1 MRKGF
6 FDYSVI
12 TTKDKGLKTII
23 NMNEKFTIVKV
34 SGKIVEKA
42 DELRTFVKAF
52 AAIKGKKM
60 LIFSGN
66 MMAQEIGN
74 KLGIKTKLINDRPV
88 VDAGT
93 LKLLTMVY
101 GGLVSRLFVSLLQGN
116 KVNALGVTGADMNL
130 ITSVKIPNSKLG
142 DTGQVRHVNTEAIA
156 RLLDNGI
163 VPVLAPITHDGR
175 GNLLFNE
182 TDAMAAEIARALA
195 LRFDITLI
203 YCFEKKGVLLNPTD
217 PDSAVANLRR
227 TQYKTLRDMEIIKD
241 WFDNKVDNAFKA
253 IDHGVK
259 EVIIT
264 CPSQMGD
271 PEKGTHIK
279 E

>member
-1 MRKGF
+1 
-6 FDYSVI
+6 
-12 TTKDKGLKTII
+12 
-23 NMNEKFTIVKV
+23 MNENFTIVKV
-34 SGKIVEKA
+34 SGTIVEKA

-52 AAIKGKKM
+52 AGIKGKKM

-130 ITSVKIPNSKLG
+130 VTSARLTDGQLG
-142 DTGQVRHVNTEAIA
+142 DTGQVRHVNTAGIA
-156 RLLDNGI
+156 QLVDAGI

-182 TDAMAAEIARALA
+182 TDALAAEIARALA
-195 LRFDITLI
+195 LRYNITLI
-203 YCFEKKGVLLNPTD
+203 YCFEKKGVLLNTDD
-217 PDSAVANLRR
+217 PDSVLAELRR
-227 TQYKTLRDMEIIKD
+227 TRYKAMREMDIIKD
-241 WFDNKVDNAFKA
+241 WFVNKIDNAFSA
-253 IDHGVK
+253 IEHGVK

-264 CPSQMGD
+264 CPSQLGNPD
-271 PEKGTHIK
+271 KGTHIK
-279 E
+279 P

>member
-1 MRKGF
+1 
-6 FDYSVI
+6 
-12 TTKDKGLKTII
+12 
-23 NMNEKFTIVKV
+23 MNDKFTIVKV

-52 AAIKGKKM
+52 AGIKGKKM

-74 KLGIKTKLINDRPV
+74 KLGIRTKLIDDRPV
-88 VDAGT
+88 VDSGT

-116 KVNALGVTGADMNL
+116 KVNALGLTGADMNL
-130 ITSVKIPNSKLG
+130 ITSAKLPDGKLG
-142 DTGQVRHVNTEAIA
+142 DTGQVRHVNTAAIA
-156 RLLDNGI
+156 QLLDAGI

-195 LRFDITLI
+195 LRYDITLI
-203 YCFEKKGVLLNPTD
+203 YCFEKKGVLLNPDD
-217 PDSAVANLRR
+217 PDSVVAELRR
-227 TQYKTLRDMEIIKD
+227 TRYKALREMDIIKD
-241 WFDNKVDNAFKA
+241 WFVNKIDNAFTA

-259 EVIIT
+259 EVVIT
-264 CPSQMGD
+264 CPSQLGNHD
-271 PEKGTHIK
+271 RGTHIK
-279 E
+279 R

>member
-1 MRKGF
+1 
-6 FDYSVI
+6 
-12 TTKDKGLKTII
+12 
-23 NMNEKFTIVKV
+23 MNEKFTIVKV

-52 AAIKGKKM
+52 AGIKGKKM

-130 ITSVKIPNSKLG
+130 VTSARLTDGTLG
-142 DTGQVRHVNTEAIA
+142 DTGQVRHVNTAGIA
-156 RLLDNGI
+156 QLVDAGI

-182 TDAMAAEIARALA
+182 TDALAAEIARALA
-195 LRFDITLI
+195 LRYNITLI
-203 YCFEKKGVLLNPTD
+203 YCFEKKGVLLNTDD
-217 PDSAVANLRR
+217 PDSVLAELRR
-227 TQYKTLRDMEIIKD
+227 TRYKAMREMDIIKD
-241 WFDNKVDNAFKA
+241 WFVNKIDNAYTA
-253 IDHGVK
+253 IEHGVK

-264 CPSQMGD
+264 CPSQLGKPD
-271 PEKGTHIK
+271 KGTHIK
-279 E
+279 P

>member
-1 MRKGF
+1 
-6 FDYSVI
+6 
-12 TTKDKGLKTII
+12 
-23 NMNEKFTIVKV
+23 MNEKLTIVKV

-42 DELRTFVKAF
+42 DDLRTFVKSF
-52 AAIKGKKM
+52 AAIKGKKL

-88 VDAGT
+88 VDEPT

-130 ITSVKIPNSKLG
+130 VTSTRLPDGKLG
-142 DTGQVRHVNTEAIA
+142 DTGQVRHVNTAAIA
-156 RLLDNGI
+156 QLLDAGI
-163 VPVLAPITHDGR
+163 VPVLAPLTHDGR

-182 TDAMAAEIARALA
+182 TDALAAEIARALA
-195 LRFDITLI
+195 LRYDITLI
-203 YCFEKKGVLLNPTD
+203 YCFEKNGVLLNPD
-217 PDSAVANLRR
+217 DGDSVIAVLRR
-227 TQYKTLRDMEIIKD
+227 TQYKALRDMDIIKD
-241 WFDNKVDNAFKA
+241 WFINKLDNAFAA

-264 CPSQMGD
+264 SPKQLDSSD
-271 PEKGTHIK
+271 KGTHIK
-279 E
+279 G

>member
-1 MRKGF
+1 
-6 FDYSVI
+6 
-12 TTKDKGLKTII
+12 
-23 NMNEKFTIVKV
+23 MNEKFTIVKV

-52 AAIKGKKM
+52 AGIKGKKM

-74 KLGIKTKLINDRPV
+74 KLGIKTKLIDERPV
-88 VDAGT
+88 VDSGT

-130 ITSVKIPNSKLG
+130 ITSAKLPDGKLG
-142 DTGQVRHVNTEAIA
+142 DTGQVRHVNTAGIA
-156 RLLDNGI
+156 QLLDAGI

-182 TDAMAAEIARALA
+182 TDALAAEIARALA
-195 LRFDITLI
+195 LRYDITLI
-203 YCFEKKGVLLNPTD
+203 YCFEKNGVLLNPDD
-217 PDSAVANLRR
+217 PDSVVAELRR
-227 TQYKTLRDMEIIKD
+227 TRYKALREMEIITD
-241 WFDNKVDNAFKA
+241 WFVNKIDNAFTA

-259 EVIIT
+259 EIIIT
-264 CPSQMGD
+264 SPSHLNNSD
-271 PEKGTHIK
+271 KGTHIK
-279 E
+279 R

>member
-1 MRKGF
+1 
-6 FDYSVI
+6 
-12 TTKDKGLKTII
+12 
-23 NMNEKFTIVKV
+23 MNENFTIVKV

-52 AAIKGKKM
+52 AGIKGKKM

-130 ITSVKIPNSKLG
+130 VTSAKLTDGKLG
-142 DTGQVRHVNTEAIA
+142 DTGQVRHVNTAGIA
-156 RLLDNGI
+156 QLVDAGI

-182 TDAMAAEIARALA
+182 TDALAAEIARALA
-195 LRFDITLI
+195 LRYNITLI
-203 YCFEKKGVLLNPTD
+203 YCFEKKGVLLNTDD
-217 PDSAVANLRR
+217 PDSVLAELRR
-227 TQYKTLRDMEIIKD
+227 TRYKAMREMDIIKD
-241 WFDNKVDNAFKA
+241 WFVNEIDNAYTA
-253 IDHGVK
+253 IEHGVK

-264 CPSQMGD
+264 CPSQLGKPD
-271 PEKGTHIK
+271 KGSHIK
-279 E
+279 P

>member
-1 MRKGF
+1 
-6 FDYSVI
+6 
-12 TTKDKGLKTII
+12 
-23 NMNEKFTIVKV
+23 MNERFTIVKV

-66 MMAQEIGN
+66 MMAQDIGN
-74 KLGIKTKLINDRPV
+74 KLGIRTKLIDGRPV

-116 KVNALGVTGADMNL
+116 KVNALGVTGADMSL
-130 ITSVKIPNSKLG
+130 VTSSRLPDGKLG
-142 DTGQVRHVNTEAIA
+142 DTGQVRHVNTGAIA
-156 RLLDNGI
+156 QLLDAGI

-182 TDAMAAEIARALA
+182 TDALAAEIARALA
-195 LRFDITLI
+195 LRYDITLI
-203 YCFEKKGVLLNPTD
+203 YCFEKNGVLLNPDD
-217 PDSAVANLRR
+217 PDSVIAMLRR
-227 TQYKTLRDMEIIKD
+227 SQYKALRDMEIIKD
-241 WFDNKVDNAFKA
+241 WFVNKLDNAFTA

-264 CPSQMGD
+264 SPKQLGSSQ
-271 PEKGTHIK
+271 KGTHIK
-279 E
+279 G

>member
-1 MRKGF
+1 
-6 FDYSVI
+6 
-12 TTKDKGLKTII
+12 
-23 NMNEKFTIVKV
+23 MNEKLTIVKV

-52 AAIKGKKM
+52 AGIKGKKM

-74 KLGIKTKLINDRPV
+74 KLGIKTKLIDERPV
-88 VDAGT
+88 VDSGT

-130 ITSVKIPNSKLG
+130 ITSAKLPDGKLG
-142 DTGQVRHVNTEAIA
+142 DTGQVRHVNTAGIA
-156 RLLDNGI
+156 QLLDAGI

-182 TDAMAAEIARALA
+182 TDALAAEIARALA
-195 LRFDITLI
+195 LRYDITLI
-203 YCFEKKGVLLNPTD
+203 YCFEKNGVLLNPD
-217 PDSAVANLRR
+217 GPDSVVAELRR
-227 TQYKTLRDMEIIKD
+227 TRYKALREMEIITD
-241 WFDNKVDNAFKA
+241 WFVNKIDNAFTA

-264 CPSQMGD
+264 SPSHLNNSD
-271 PEKGTHIK
+271 KGTHIK
-279 E
+279 R

>member
-1 MRKGF
+1 
-6 FDYSVI
+6 
-12 TTKDKGLKTII
+12 
-23 NMNEKFTIVKV
+23 MNDKFTIVKV

-52 AAIKGKKM
+52 ASIKGKKM

-74 KLGIKTKLINDRPV
+74 KLGIKTKLIDDRPV

-116 KVNALGVTGADMNL
+116 KVNALGVTGADMSL
-130 ITSVKIPNSKLG
+130 VTSAKLPDGKLG
-142 DTGQVRHVNTEAIA
+142 ETGQVRHVNTAAIA
-156 RLLDNGI
+156 QLLDAGI

-182 TDAMAAEIARALA
+182 TDALAAEIARALA

-203 YCFEKKGVLLNPTD
+203 YCFEKKGVLLNPHD
-217 PDSAVANLRR
+217 PDSVIANLRR
-227 TQYKTLRDMEIIKD
+227 TQYKALRDMEIIKD
-241 WFDNKVDNAFKA
+241 WFVNKLDNAFTA

-264 CPSQMGD
+264 SPAQLSD
-271 PEKGTHIK
+271 IKKGTHING
-279 E
+279 

>member
-1 MRKGF
+1 MQ
-6 FDYSVI
+6 
-12 TTKDKGLKTII
+12 
-23 NMNEKFTIVKV
+23 EKFTIVKV

-42 DELRTFVKAF
+42 DDLRTFIKAF
-52 AAIKGKKM
+52 AGIKGKKM

-74 KLGIKTKLINDRPV
+74 KLGIKTKLIDDRPV

-130 ITSVKIPNSKLG
+130 VSSSRLPDGKLG
-142 DTGQVRHVNTEAIA
+142 DTGQVRHVNTAGIA
-156 RLLDNGI
+156 QLLDAGI

-182 TDAMAAEIARALA
+182 TDALAAEIARALA
-195 LRFDITLI
+195 LRYEITLI
-203 YCFEKKGVLLNPTD
+203 YCFEKKGVLLNTDD
-217 PDSAVANLRR
+217 PDSVVAELRR
-227 TQYKTLRDMEIIKD
+227 TRYKALREMDIIKD
-241 WFDNKVDNAFKA
+241 WFVNKIDNAYLA
-253 IDHGVK
+253 IDNGVK
-259 EVIIT
+259 EVVIT
-264 CPSQMGD
+264 CPAQLSNSD
-271 PEKGTHIK
+271 KGTHIRP
-279 E
+279 

>member
-1 MRKGF
+1 
-6 FDYSVI
+6 
-12 TTKDKGLKTII
+12 
-23 NMNEKFTIVKV
+23 MNQKFTIVKV

-42 DELRTFVKAF
+42 EELRTFVKAF

-66 MMAQEIGN
+66 MMAQDIGN
-74 KLGIKTKLINDRPV
+74 KLGIRTKLIDDRPV

-130 ITSVKIPNSKLG
+130 VTSAKILGSKLG
-142 DTGQVRHVNTEAIA
+142 ETGQVRHVNTEAIA
-156 RLLDNGI
+156 QLLNAGI

-182 TDAMAAEIARALA
+182 TDALAAEIARALA

-203 YCFEKKGVLLNPTD
+203 YCFEKKGVLLNPRD
-217 PDSAVANLRR
+217 PDSVVANLRR
-227 TQYKTLRDMEIIKD
+227 TQYKALRDMDIIKD
-241 WFDNKVDNAFKA
+241 WFVNKLDNAFQA

-264 CPSQMGD
+264 SPTQLSTLD
-271 PEKGTHIK
+271 KGTHIK
-279 E
+279 G

>member
-1 MRKGF
+1 
-6 FDYSVI
+6 
-12 TTKDKGLKTII
+12 
-23 NMNEKFTIVKV
+23 MNEKLTIVKV

-42 DELRTFVKAF
+42 DELRTFVKSF
-52 AAIKGKKM
+52 AGIQGKKI

-74 KLGIKTKLINDRPV
+74 KMGIKTKIINDRPV

-130 ITSVKIPNSKLG
+130 VTSVRLPDGKLG
-142 DTGQVRHVNTEAIA
+142 DTGQVRHVNTESIA

-182 TDAMAAEIARALA
+182 TDALAAEVARALA
-195 LRFDITLI
+195 LRYDITLI
-203 YCFEKKGVLLNPTD
+203 YCFEKKGVLLNPRD
-217 PDSAVANLRR
+217 PDSVVAMLRR
-227 TQYKTLRDMEIIKD
+227 TQYKALRDMDIIKD
-241 WFDNKVDNAFKA
+241 WFANKVEQAFQA
-253 IDHGVK
+253 VDHGVK

-264 CPSQMGD
+264 CPSHLSHPG
-271 PEKGTHIK
+271 KGTHIK
-279 E
+279 G

>member
-1 MRKGF
+1 
-6 FDYSVI
+6 
-12 TTKDKGLKTII
+12 
-23 NMNEKFTIVKV
+23 MNEKFTIVKV

-52 AAIKGKKM
+52 AGIKGKKM

-74 KLGIKTKLINDRPV
+74 KLGIKTKLIDERPV
-88 VDAGT
+88 VDSGT

-130 ITSVKIPNSKLG
+130 ITSAKLPDGKLG
-142 DTGQVRHVNTEAIA
+142 DTGQVRHVNTAGIA
-156 RLLDNGI
+156 QLLDAGI

-182 TDAMAAEIARALA
+182 TDALAAEIARALA
-195 LRFDITLI
+195 LRYDITLI
-203 YCFEKKGVLLNPTD
+203 YCFEKNGVLLNPDD
-217 PDSAVANLRR
+217 PDSVVAELRR
-227 TQYKTLRDMEIIKD
+227 TRYKALREMEIITD
-241 WFDNKVDNAFKA
+241 WFVNKIDNAFTA

-264 CPSQMGD
+264 SPSHLSIPD
-271 PEKGTHIK
+271 KGTHIK
-279 E
+279 R

>member
-1 MRKGF
+1 M
-6 FDYSVI
+6 
-12 TTKDKGLKTII
+12 
-23 NMNEKFTIVKV
+23 
-34 SGKIVEKA
+34 
-42 DELRTFVKAF
+42 
-52 AAIKGKKM
+52 
-60 LIFSGN
+60 
-66 MMAQEIGN
+66 
-74 KLGIKTKLINDRPV
+74 
-88 VDAGT
+88 
-93 LKLLTMVY
+93 
-101 GGLVSRLFVSLLQGN
+101 
-116 KVNALGVTGADMNL
+116 
-130 ITSVKIPNSKLG
+130 
-142 DTGQVRHVNTEAIA
+142 
-156 RLLDNGI
+156 
-163 VPVLAPITHDGR
+163 LAPITHDGR

>member
-1 MRKGF
+1 
-6 FDYSVI
+6 
-12 TTKDKGLKTII
+12 
-23 NMNEKFTIVKV
+23 MNEKFTIVKV

-52 AAIKGKKM
+52 AGIKGKKM

-66 MMAQEIGN
+66 MMAQDIGN
-74 KLGIKTKLINDRPV
+74 KLGIKTKLIDDRPV

-130 ITSVKIPNSKLG
+130 ITSAKLTDGKLG
-142 DTGQVRHVNTEAIA
+142 DTGQVRHVNTEGIA
-156 RLLDNGI
+156 QLLNIGI

-182 TDAMAAEIARALA
+182 TDALAAEVARALA
-195 LRFDITLI
+195 LRYDITVI
-203 YCFEKKGVLLNPTD
+203 YCFEKKGVLLNPHD
-217 PDSAVANLRR
+217 PDSVVANLRR
-227 TQYKTLRDMEIIKD
+227 TQYKALRDMDIIKD
-241 WFDNKVDNAFKA
+241 WFVNKIDNAFQA

-259 EVIIT
+259 EVVIT
-264 CPSQMGD
+264 NPSQLSD
-271 PEKGTHIK
+271 LSKGTHIK
-279 E
+279 G

>member
-1 MRKGF
+1 
-6 FDYSVI
+6 
-12 TTKDKGLKTII
+12 
-23 NMNEKFTIVKV
+23 MNEKFTIVKV

-74 KLGIKTKLINDRPV
+74 KMGIKTKLIDDRPV

-101 GGLVSRLFVSLLQGN
+101 GGLVSRLFVSLLQGY

-130 ITSVKIPNSKLG
+130 VTSVKLPDGKLG
-142 DTGQVRHVNTEAIA
+142 DTGQVRHVNTAGIA
-156 RLLDNGI
+156 QLLDAGI
-163 VPVLAPITHDGR
+163 VPVLAPLTHDGR

-182 TDAMAAEIARALA
+182 TDSMAAEIARALA
-195 LRFDITLI
+195 LRYNITLI
-203 YCFEKKGVLLNPTD
+203 YCFEKKGVLLNPED

-227 TQYKTLRDMEIIKD
+227 TQYKALRDMEIIGG
-241 WFDNKVDNAFKA
+241 WFDNKVDHAFQA
-253 IDHGVK
+253 IEHGVK

-264 CPSQMGD
+264 CPSQLGNPD
-271 PEKGTHIK
+271 KGTHIK
-279 E
+279 G

>member
-1 MRKGF
+1 
-6 FDYSVI
+6 
-12 TTKDKGLKTII
+12 
-23 NMNEKFTIVKV
+23 MNENFTIVKV

-52 AAIKGKKM
+52 AGIKGKKM

-74 KLGIKTKLINDRPV
+74 KLGIKTKLIDERPV
-88 VDAGT
+88 VDSGT

-130 ITSVKIPNSKLG
+130 ITSAKLPDGKLG
-142 DTGQVRHVNTEAIA
+142 DTGQVRHVNTAGIA
-156 RLLDNGI
+156 QLLDAGI

-182 TDAMAAEIARALA
+182 TDALAAEIARALA
-195 LRFDITLI
+195 LRYDITLI
-203 YCFEKKGVLLNPTD
+203 YCFEKNGVLLNPDD
-217 PDSAVANLRR
+217 PDSVVAELRR
-227 TQYKTLRDMEIIKD
+227 TRYKALREMEIITD
-241 WFDNKVDNAFKA
+241 WFVNKIDNAFTA

-264 CPSQMGD
+264 SPSHLNNSD
-271 PEKGTHIK
+271 KGTHIK
-279 E
+279 R

>member
-1 MRKGF
+1 
-6 FDYSVI
+6 
-12 TTKDKGLKTII
+12 
-23 NMNEKFTIVKV
+23 MNEKFTIVKV

-52 AAIKGKKM
+52 AGIKGKKM

-74 KLGIKTKLINDRPV
+74 KLGIKTKLIDDRPI

-130 ITSVKIPNSKLG
+130 VTSVRLPNSKLG
-142 DTGQVRHVNTEAIA
+142 DTGQVRHVNTAGIA
-156 RLLDNGI
+156 QLLDAGI

-195 LRFDITLI
+195 LRYDITLI
-203 YCFEKKGVLLNPTD
+203 YCFEKKGVLLNPHD
-217 PDSAVANLRR
+217 PDSVVAELRR
-227 TQYKTLRDMEIIKD
+227 TRYKALREMDIIKD
-241 WFDNKVDNAFKA
+241 WFINKIDNAFTA

-259 EVIIT
+259 EVYIT
-264 CPSQMGD
+264 CPSQLGN

-279 E
+279 A

>member
-1 MRKGF
+1 
-6 FDYSVI
+6 
-12 TTKDKGLKTII
+12 
-23 NMNEKFTIVKV
+23 MNEKFTIVKV

-52 AAIKGKKM
+52 AGIKGKKM

-74 KLGIKTKLINDRPV
+74 KLGIKTKLIDERPV
-88 VDAGT
+88 VDSGT

-130 ITSVKIPNSKLG
+130 ITSAKLPDGKLG
-142 DTGQVRHVNTEAIA
+142 DTGQVRHVNTAGIA
-156 RLLDNGI
+156 QLLDAGI

-182 TDAMAAEIARALA
+182 TDALAAEIARALA
-195 LRFDITLI
+195 LRYDITLI
-203 YCFEKKGVLLNPTD
+203 YCFEKNGVLLNPDD
-217 PDSAVANLRR
+217 PDSVVAELRR
-227 TQYKTLRDMEIIKD
+227 TRYKALREMEIITD
-241 WFDNKVDNAFKA
+241 WFVNKIDNAFTA

-264 CPSQMGD
+264 SPSHLNNSD
-271 PEKGTHIK
+271 KGTHIK
-279 E
+279 R

>member
-1 MRKGF
+1 
-6 FDYSVI
+6 
-12 TTKDKGLKTII
+12 
-23 NMNEKFTIVKV
+23 MNEKFTIVKV

-52 AAIKGKKM
+52 AGIKGKKM

-74 KLGIKTKLINDRPV
+74 KLGIKTKLIDERPV
-88 VDAGT
+88 VDSGT

-130 ITSVKIPNSKLG
+130 ITSAKLPDGKLG
-142 DTGQVRHVNTEAIA
+142 DTGQVRHVNTAGIA
-156 RLLDNGI
+156 QLLDAGI

-182 TDAMAAEIARALA
+182 TDARAAEIARALA
-195 LRFDITLI
+195 LRYDITLI
-203 YCFEKKGVLLNPTD
+203 YCFEKNGVLLNPDD
-217 PDSAVANLRR
+217 PDSVVAELRR
-227 TQYKTLRDMEIIKD
+227 TRYKALREMEIITD
-241 WFDNKVDNAFKA
+241 WFVNKIDNAFTA

-264 CPSQMGD
+264 SPSHLNNSD
-271 PEKGTHIK
+271 KGTHIK
-279 E
+279 R

>member
-1 MRKGF
+1 
-6 FDYSVI
+6 
-12 TTKDKGLKTII
+12 
-23 NMNEKFTIVKV
+23 MNEKFTIVKV

-42 DELRTFVKAF
+42 DDLRTFVKAF
-52 AAIKGKKM
+52 AGIKGKKM

-74 KLGIKTKLINDRPV
+74 KLGIKTKLIDDRPV

-130 ITSVKIPNSKLG
+130 VTSVRLPNSKLG
-142 DTGQVRHVNTEAIA
+142 DTGQVRHVNTAGIA
-156 RLLDNGI
+156 QLLDSGI

-195 LRFDITLI
+195 LRYDITLI
-203 YCFEKKGVLLNPTD
+203 YCFEKKGVLLNPQD
-217 PDSAVANLRR
+217 PDSVVAELRR
-227 TQYKTLRDMEIIKD
+227 TRYKALREMDIIKD
-241 WFDNKVDNAFKA
+241 WFVNKIDNAFTA

-264 CPSQMGD
+264 CPSQLSAPD
-271 PEKGTHIK
+271 KGTHIK
-279 E
+279 A

>member
-1 MRKGF
+1 
-6 FDYSVI
+6 
-12 TTKDKGLKTII
+12 
-23 NMNEKFTIVKV
+23 MNEKFTIVKV
-34 SGKIVEKA
+34 SGKIVENA

-74 KLGIKTKLINDRPV
+74 KMGIKTKLIDDRPV

-130 ITSVKIPNSKLG
+130 ITSAKLPDGKLG
-142 DTGQVRHVNTEAIA
+142 DTGQVRHVNTAGIA
-156 RLLDNGI
+156 QLLDAGI

-182 TDAMAAEIARALA
+182 TDALAAEIARALA
-195 LRFDITLI
+195 LRYDITLI
-203 YCFEKKGVLLNPTD
+203 YCFEKNGVLLNPDD
-217 PDSAVANLRR
+217 PDSVVAELRR
-227 TQYKTLRDMEIIKD
+227 TRYKALREMEIITD
-241 WFDNKVDNAFKA
+241 WFVNKIDNAFTA

-259 EVIIT
+259 EIIIT
-264 CPSQMGD
+264 SPSHLNNSD
-271 PEKGTHIK
+271 KGTHIK
-279 E
+279 R

>member
-1 MRKGF
+1 
-6 FDYSVI
+6 
-12 TTKDKGLKTII
+12 
-23 NMNEKFTIVKV
+23 MNEKLTIVKV

-52 AAIKGKKM
+52 AGIKGKKM

-74 KLGIKTKLINDRPV
+74 KLGIKTKLIDERPV
-88 VDAGT
+88 VDSGT

-130 ITSVKIPNSKLG
+130 ITSAKLPDGKLG
-142 DTGQVRHVNTEAIA
+142 DTGQVRHVNTAGIA
-156 RLLDNGI
+156 QLLDAGI

-182 TDAMAAEIARALA
+182 TDALAAEIARALA
-195 LRFDITLI
+195 LRYDITLI
-203 YCFEKKGVLLNPTD
+203 YCFEKNGVLLNPDD
-217 PDSAVANLRR
+217 PDSVVAELRR
-227 TQYKTLRDMEIIKD
+227 TRYKALREMEIITD
-241 WFDNKVDNAFKA
+241 WFVNKIDNAFTA

-264 CPSQMGD
+264 SPSHLNNSD
-271 PEKGTHIK
+271 KGTHIK
-279 E
+279 R

>member
-1 MRKGF
+1 
-6 FDYSVI
+6 
-12 TTKDKGLKTII
+12 
-23 NMNEKFTIVKV
+23 MNENFTIVKV

-52 AAIKGKKM
+52 AGIKGKKM

-130 ITSVKIPNSKLG
+130 VTSAKLTDGKLG
-142 DTGQVRHVNTEAIA
+142 DTGQVRHVNTAGIA
-156 RLLDNGI
+156 QLVDAGI

-182 TDAMAAEIARALA
+182 TDALAAEIARALA
-195 LRFDITLI
+195 LRYNITLI
-203 YCFEKKGVLLNPTD
+203 YCFEKKGVLLNTDD
-217 PDSAVANLRR
+217 PDSVLAELRR
-227 TQYKTLRDMEIIKD
+227 TRYKAMREMDIFKD
-241 WFDNKVDNAFKA
+241 WFVNKIDNAYTA
-253 IDHGVK
+253 IEHGVK

-264 CPSQMGD
+264 CPSQLGKSD
-271 PEKGTHIK
+271 KGTHIK
-279 E
+279 P

>member
-1 MRKGF
+1 
-6 FDYSVI
+6 
-12 TTKDKGLKTII
+12 
-23 NMNEKFTIVKV
+23 MNEKFTIVKV

-42 DELRTFVKAF
+42 DQLRTFVKAF

-60 LIFSGN
+60 LLFSGN
-66 MMAQEIGN
+66 MMAQDIGN
-74 KLGIKTKLINDRPV
+74 KLGIKTKLIDDRPV

-101 GGLVSRLFVSLLQGN
+101 GGLVSRLFVSLLQGH

-130 ITSVKIPNSKLG
+130 VTSVKLPDGKLG

-156 RLLDNGI
+156 RLVDSGI

-182 TDAMAAEIARALA
+182 TDAMAAEIARALS
-195 LRFDITLI
+195 LRFNITLI
-203 YCFEKKGVLLNPTD
+203 YCFEKKGVLLNPQD
-217 PDSAVANLRR
+217 PDSVVANLRR
-227 TQYKTLRDMEIIKD
+227 TQYKSLRDMEIIQD
-241 WFDNKVDNAFKA
+241 WFDNKLENAFTA
-253 IDHGVK
+253 IDRGVK

-264 CPSQMGD
+264 CPDQLGNPD
-271 PEKGTHIK
+271 KGTHIK
-279 E
+279 S

>member
-1 MRKGF
+1 
-6 FDYSVI
+6 
-12 TTKDKGLKTII
+12 
-23 NMNEKFTIVKV
+23 MNEKFTIVKV

-52 AAIKGKKM
+52 AGIKGKKM

-74 KLGIKTKLINDRPV
+74 KLGIKTKLIDERPV
-88 VDAGT
+88 VDSGT

-130 ITSVKIPNSKLG
+130 ITSAKLPDGKLG
-142 DTGQVRHVNTEAIA
+142 DTGQVR
-156 RLLDNGI
+156 
-163 VPVLAPITHDGR
+163 VLAPITHDGR

-182 TDAMAAEIARALA
+182 TDALAAEIARALA
-195 LRFDITLI
+195 LRYDITLI
-203 YCFEKKGVLLNPTD
+203 YCFEKNGVLLNPDD
-217 PDSAVANLRR
+217 PDSVVAELRR
-227 TQYKTLRDMEIIKD
+227 TRYKALREMEIITD
-241 WFDNKVDNAFKA
+241 WFVNKIDNAFTA

-264 CPSQMGD
+264 SPSHLNNSD
-271 PEKGTHIK
+271 KGTHIK
-279 E
+279 R

>member
-1 MRKGF
+1 
-6 FDYSVI
+6 
-12 TTKDKGLKTII
+12 
-23 NMNEKFTIVKV
+23 MNENFTIVKV

-52 AAIKGKKM
+52 AGIKGKKM

-130 ITSVKIPNSKLG
+130 VTSARLTDGTLG
-142 DTGQVRHVNTEAIA
+142 DTGQVRHVNTAGIA
-156 RLLDNGI
+156 QLVDAGI

-182 TDAMAAEIARALA
+182 TDALAAEIARALA
-195 LRFDITLI
+195 LRYNITLI
-203 YCFEKKGVLLNPTD
+203 YCFEKKGVLLNTDD
-217 PDSAVANLRR
+217 PDSVLAELRR
-227 TQYKTLRDMEIIKD
+227 TRYKAMREMDIIKD
-241 WFDNKVDNAFKA
+241 WFVNKIDNAYTA
-253 IDHGVK
+253 IEHGVK

-264 CPSQMGD
+264 CPSQLGKPD
-271 PEKGTHIK
+271 KGTHIK
-279 E
+279 P

>member
-1 MRKGF
+1 
-6 FDYSVI
+6 
-12 TTKDKGLKTII
+12 
-23 NMNEKFTIVKV
+23 MNENFTIVKV

-52 AAIKGKKM
+52 AGIKGKKM

-130 ITSVKIPNSKLG
+130 VTSAKLPDGKLG
-142 DTGQVRHVNTEAIA
+142 DTGQVRHVNTAGIA
-156 RLLDNGI
+156 QLVDSGI
-163 VPVLAPITHDGR
+163 VPVLAPVTHDGR

-182 TDAMAAEIARALA
+182 TDALAAEIARALA
-195 LRFDITLI
+195 LRYNITLI
-203 YCFEKKGVLLNPTD
+203 YCFEKKGVLLNTDD
-217 PDSAVANLRR
+217 PDSVLAELRR
-227 TQYKTLRDMEIIKD
+227 TRYKAMREMDIIKD
-241 WFDNKVDNAFKA
+241 WFVNKIDNAYSA

-264 CPSQMGD
+264 SPSQLGKAD
-271 PEKGTHIK
+271 KGTHIK
-279 E
+279 P

>member
-1 MRKGF
+1 
-6 FDYSVI
+6 
-12 TTKDKGLKTII
+12 
-23 NMNEKFTIVKV
+23 MNENFTIVKV

-42 DELRTFVKAF
+42 DELRTYVKAF
-52 AAIKGKKM
+52 AGIKGKKM

-66 MMAQEIGN
+66 RMAQEIGN

-130 ITSVKIPNSKLG
+130 VTSAKLTDGKLG
-142 DTGQVRHVNTEAIA
+142 DTGQVRHVNTAGIA
-156 RLLDNGI
+156 QLVDAGI

-182 TDAMAAEIARALA
+182 TDALAAEIARALA
-195 LRFDITLI
+195 LRYNITLI
-203 YCFEKKGVLLNPTD
+203 YCFEKKGVLLNTDD
-217 PDSAVANLRR
+217 PDSVLAELRR
-227 TQYKTLRDMEIIKD
+227 TRYKAMREMDIIKD
-241 WFDNKVDNAFKA
+241 WFVNKIDNAYTA
-253 IDHGVK
+253 IEHGVK

-264 CPSQMGD
+264 CPSQLGKPD
-271 PEKGTHIK
+271 KGTHIK
-279 E
+279 P

>member
-1 MRKGF
+1 
-6 FDYSVI
+6 
-12 TTKDKGLKTII
+12 
-23 NMNEKFTIVKV
+23 MNEKFTIVKV

-52 AAIKGKKM
+52 AGIKGKKM

-74 KLGIKTKLINDRPV
+74 KLGIKTKLINERPV
-88 VDAGT
+88 VDSGT

-130 ITSVKIPNSKLG
+130 VTSVRLPNSNLG
-142 DTGQVRHVNTEAIA
+142 DTGQVRHVNTAGIA
-156 RLLDNGI
+156 RLLDAGI

-195 LRFDITLI
+195 LRYDITLI
-203 YCFEKKGVLLNPTD
+203 YCFEKKGVLLNPDD
-217 PDSAVANLRR
+217 PDSVVAELRR
-227 TQYKTLRDMEIIKD
+227 TRYKALREMDIIKD
-241 WFDNKVDNAFKA
+241 WFVNKIDNAFTA

-264 CPSQMGD
+264 CPALLD
-271 PEKGTHIK
+271 VNDKGTHIK
-279 E
+279 A

>member
-1 MRKGF
+1 
-6 FDYSVI
+6 
-12 TTKDKGLKTII
+12 
-23 NMNEKFTIVKV
+23 MNEKFTIVKV

-42 DELRTFVKAF
+42 EELRTFVKAF

-74 KLGIKTKLINDRPV
+74 KMGIKTKIINDRPV

-101 GGLVSRLFVSLLQGN
+101 GGLVSRLFVSLLQGH

-130 ITSVKIPNSKLG
+130 ITSVKLPNSNLG
-142 DTGQVRHVNTEAIA
+142 DTGQVRHVNTEGIA
-156 RLLDNGI
+156 RLIENGI

-195 LRFDITLI
+195 LRYDITLI
-203 YCFEKKGVLLNPTD
+203 YCFARKGVLLNTDD
-217 PDSAVANLRR
+217 PDSVIANLRR
-227 TQYKTLRDMEIIKD
+227 TQHKKLRDMDIIKD
-241 WFDNKVDNAFKA
+241 WFDNKLENAFMA
-253 IDHGVK
+253 LDNGVK
-259 EVIIT
+259 EVYIT
-264 CPSQMGD
+264 CPSQLGD
-271 PEKGTHIK
+271 PSKGTHIQS
-279 E
+279 

>member
-1 MRKGF
+1 
-6 FDYSVI
+6 
-12 TTKDKGLKTII
+12 
-23 NMNEKFTIVKV
+23 MNEKFTIVKV

-74 KLGIKTKLINDRPV
+74 KMGIKTKLIDDRPV

-130 ITSVKIPNSKLG
+130 ITSAKIPNSPLG
-142 DTGQVRHVNTEAIA
+142 DTGQVRHVNTEGIA
-156 RLLDNGI
+156 RLIDNGI
-163 VPVLAPITHDGR
+163 VPVLAPLTHDGR

-195 LRFDITLI
+195 LRYDITLI
-203 YCFEKKGVLLNPTD
+203 YCFKEKGVLLNHYD
-217 PDSAVANLRR
+217 PDSVVANLRR
-227 TQYKTLRDMEIIKD
+227 SQYKAMRDMDIIKD
-241 WFDNKVDNAFKA
+241 WFINKLDNAFTA
-253 IDHGVK
+253 LEHGVK
-259 EVIIT
+259 DVYIT
-264 CPSQMGD
+264 CPSQLGD
-271 PEKGTHIK
+271 PSKGTHIQS
-279 E
+279 